1 MILTFTKPFPIYY
14 LTSVQEQADLS
25 SVTWQCEHGGFQGSL
40 ESDPD
45 GDLLLG
51 HLLAQK
57 AKQAEYYD

>member
-25 SVTWQCEHGGFQGSL
+25 SVTWQCEHGGFQGVS
-40 ESDPD
+40 EPDPD
-45 GDLLLG
+45 GNVLLG

-57 AKQAEYYD
+57 SEQAVCYY